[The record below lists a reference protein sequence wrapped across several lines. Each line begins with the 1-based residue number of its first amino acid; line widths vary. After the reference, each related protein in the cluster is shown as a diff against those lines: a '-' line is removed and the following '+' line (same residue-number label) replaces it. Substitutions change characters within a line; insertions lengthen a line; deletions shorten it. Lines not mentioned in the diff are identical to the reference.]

1 LIRKQIKFKDGSRC
15 RFAAEWTNKST
26 LFEKD
31 GIIKSLTK
39 CLIEKILQSEMDE
52 HIGYSKYQCS
62 EKNNARNGSFSKQLI
77 TDNRLV
83 ELNIPRD
90 RNGQFEP
97 MIVPKNVIE

>member
-1 LIRKQIKFKDGSRC
+1 
-15 RFAAEWTNKST
+15 
-26 LFEKD
+26 
-31 GIIKSLTK
+31 
-39 CLIEKILQSEMDE
+39 MDE